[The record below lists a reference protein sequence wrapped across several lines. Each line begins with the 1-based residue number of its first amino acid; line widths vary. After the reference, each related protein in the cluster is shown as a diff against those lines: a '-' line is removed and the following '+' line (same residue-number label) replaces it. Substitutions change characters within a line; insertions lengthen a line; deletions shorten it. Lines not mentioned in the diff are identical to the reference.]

1 MKKIVSALVA
11 VSAAVSLNAA
21 VVAVVDGKNI
31 TDTQINEELAPI
43 LGGRDINSLP
53 AQQKVGVIQQY
64 IAEKLL
70 LAEAKKQNFEKS
82 AEYGKALERAKDSIV
97 FNLYQKKLF
106 DSVKVDNAKI
116 KAEYDKNKAQFVR
129 PASVQARHILV
140 EKEADAKSII
150 NELKALK
157 GDALSKKFSEIAS
170 EKSIDTNT
178 ARNGGDLPWFGE
190 GDMVKPFSDTA
201 FSLKKG
207 EISKTPVKTQ
217 FGYHIIYKQDAQA
230 KQQLS
235 FEQVKGELENAYKV
249 EEMRKL
255 LVQKQQELYEKA
267 KVEMK

>member
-1 MKKIVSALVA
+1 MKKISFVLAALLT
-11 VSAAVSLNAA
+11 SVSLNAA
-21 VVAVVDGKNI
+21 VVATVDGKNI
-31 TDTQINEELAPI
+31 TDTEINEL
-43 LGGRDINSLP
+43 LQGQNINNLP
-53 AQQKVGVIQQY
+53 AQQKQAIIRQY
-64 IAEKLL
+64 IADRLL

-82 AEYGKALERAKDSIV
+82 NDYNKALALAKDQIIV
-97 FNLYQKKLF
+97 TLYQKKLF
-106 DSVKVDNAKI
+106 DAAKVDNKAI
-116 KAEYDKNKAQFVR
+116 KDYYDKNKAQFVR
-129 PASVQARHILV
+129 PAAVKAKHILV
-140 EKEADAKSII
+140 SNESDAKSII

-178 ARNGGDLPWFGE
+178 ARNGGELPWFGE